1 MRKAIRHASS
11 TMESQATQQWTD
23 QSSFSRSNL
32 IHAILLQ
39 QSAEVTGHLSDE
51 FPRLRSITSVG
62 NRLES
67 ANELVVTAVVEGD
80 AFGNKR
86 APLGG
91 ARETFR
97 RQGNSVAGNS
107 IAPTRNQPTRTL
119 NGEGQARRDSFEETG
134 LTGIEYRP
142 RRPKQGESPDERR
155 IWPGN
160 VSLHSPKTRE
170 TQVVLLT
177 IMKAGVRD
185 SPRASLAAFGFFSR
199 TCSEPDS
206 VTKADWDVPAGRGGV
221 TTCGVPAFSI

>member
-97 RQGNSVAGNS
+97 RQGNSVAGNP

-160 VSLHSPKTRE
+160 VSLHSPKLEKRR
-170 TQVVLLT
+170 LYY
-177 IMKAGVRD
+177 
-185 SPRASLAAFGFFSR
+185 SR
-199 TCSEPDS
+199 
-206 VTKADWDVPAGRGGV
+206 
-221 TTCGVPAFSI
+221 